1 MSMNTRF
8 LESPHSGQECTTL
21 LSGNASEAQS
31 LFPLCT
37 QFRAA
42 GQQSFSLKRI
52 LCHISCFEKEKL
64 VAVLRE
70 DLKFIALI
78 SGISVS

>member
-8 LESPHSGQECTTL
+8 PESPHSRQECTTL

-37 QFRAA
+37 QFRA
-42 GQQSFSLKRI
+42 GQQSFSFKRI